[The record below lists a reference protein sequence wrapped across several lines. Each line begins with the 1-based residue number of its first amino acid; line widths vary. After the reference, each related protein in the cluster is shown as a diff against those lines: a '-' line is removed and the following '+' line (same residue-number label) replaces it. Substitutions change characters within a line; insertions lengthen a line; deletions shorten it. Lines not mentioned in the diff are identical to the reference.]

1 MPEVGENPQTTLF
14 EFGGLRVLILI
25 NHILLGT
32 LLHQLERLGLHP
44 GTHKGGEIQTCI
56 AIQHQVIVHQL
67 VGQISRQ
74 PCITQAIPGDLGG
87 QIAQVQT
94 VPQPRLKIQQ

>member
-1 MPEVGENPQTTLF
+1 
-14 EFGGLRVLILI
+14 
-25 NHILLGT
+25 
-32 LLHQLERLGLHP
+32 
-44 GTHKGGEIQTCI
+44 
-56 AIQHQVIVHQL
+56 VHQL